1 MDRAGMRRRRKA
13 VDGPWP
19 QPDPLTDTLCKL
31 DSMNFGKTFLA
42 GLLAVVAGT
51 ALLIFFGFF
60 LLFGIASAFEK
71 SVTVQPESILK
82 IDLSE
87 MLTDAPSSDP
97 LAGLD
102 IQTLQTTPQLSLF
115 KVLRTL
121 EAAAVD
127 DRIKGIYLRLNGAGG
142 IAGTAILEELRSAL
156 EEFKLSGKFVV
167 SYNETYS
174 QGTYYLASVADRIYI
189 QPQGGL
195 DWSGMASNVTFYKG
209 LLDKLDLRMEV
220 FRPTACKYKS
230 AVEPFIL
237 DRMSPANREQMQE
250 LINSMWGT
258 ISGDVCAS
266 RGIDSVEMRRL
277 TDNLEVTLAD
287 DALKYGFVDGL
298 LYEDQMDD
306 IFAELGVLPD
316 DDGYRFVTLG
326 EYASQV
332 GVDLKNLS
340 ADQVAIVYA
349 DGQIVDGEGYG
360 SEIYGNTLASK
371 LAEVRKDDRV
381 KSVVLRVNSPG
392 GSALASDIVWREME
406 LLRAE
411 KPVIVSM
418 GSYAASG
425 GYYISCPADV
435 IVADRLTLT
444 GSIGVFGMLLDPHD
458 ALKNKL
464 GITFDGVQSNAQSDF
479 MGKGSLTPVQRA
491 MILRGV
497 DQVYTTFTNNVSE
510 GRNLPIERVLEIAGG
525 RVWSGEDALKI
536 GLVDACGGLKMAIA
550 QAVDKAGLGENYR
563 IVEVTDRPTGLAAL
577 LSSFGASIRTVFT
590 RSELGGMMKEYEEV
604 RKALGQQGVVMY
616 SPYRVELR

>member
-1 MDRAGMRRRRKA
+1 
-13 VDGPWP
+13 
-19 QPDPLTDTLCKL
+19 
-31 DSMNFGKTFLA
+31 MNFGKTFLA
-42 GLLAVVAGT
+42 GLLAVVAGM
-51 ALLIFFGFF
+51 ALLFFFGFM
-60 LLFGIASAFEK
+60 LLFGIAATFEK

-87 MLTDAPSSDP
+87 MLTDAPSTDP

-102 IQTLQTTPQLSLF
+102 VRTLQATPQLPLL
-115 KVLRTL
+115 KALRTI
-121 EAAAVD
+121 ETAAAD
-127 DRIKGIYLRLNGAGG
+127 ERIKGIYLRLNGTGG
-142 IAGTAILEELRSAL
+142 VEGTAILEELREAF
-156 EEFKLSGKFVV
+156 EAFKLSGKFIVA
-167 SYNETYS
+167 YNETYS
-174 QGTYYLASVADRIYI
+174 QGGYYLASVADRIYM

-195 DWSGMASNVTFYKG
+195 DWTGLASNVTFYKG
-209 LLDKLDLRMEV
+209 LLDKLDLKMEV

-237 DRMSPANREQMQE
+237 DRMSPANREQMQQ
-250 LINSMWGT
+250 LVNSMWGT
-258 ISGDVCAS
+258 ISGDVCRS
-266 RGIDSVEMRRL
+266 RGIDPEEMRRI

-287 DALKYGFVDGL
+287 EALKYGFVDGL
-298 LYEDQMDD
+298 LYEDQMNDV
-306 IFAELGVLPD
+306 FAELGVEPD
-316 DDGYRFVTLG
+316 GDTYRFITLG

-340 ADQVAIVYA
+340 ADQVAVVYA
-349 DGQIVDGEGYG
+349 SGQIVDGEGYG
-360 SEIYGNTLASK
+360 REIYGNTLAAT
-371 LAEVRKDDRV
+371 LADVRRNDKI
-381 KSVVLRVNSPG
+381 KAVVLRVNSPG

-444 GSIGVFGMLLDPHD
+444 GSIGVFGMILDPHD

-464 GITFDGVQSNAQSDF
+464 GITVDGVQSNAESDL
-479 MGKGSLTPVQRA
+479 MGKGSLSPVQRA

-525 RVWSGEDALKI
+525 RVWSGVDALEI

-563 IVEVTDRPTGLAAL
+563 IVEVTDQPTGLAAL
-577 LSSFGASIRTVFT
+577 LTNFGMSLRAAFT
-590 RSELGGMMKEYEEV
+590 RSELGGMMKEYEAV
-604 RKALGQQGVVMY
+604 REALSQQGVVMY

>member
-1 MDRAGMRRRRKA
+1 
-13 VDGPWP
+13 
-19 QPDPLTDTLCKL
+19 
-31 DSMNFGKTFLA
+31 MNFGKTFLA
-42 GLLAVVAGT
+42 GLLAVVAGM
-51 ALLIFFGFF
+51 ALLFFFGFM
-60 LLFGIASAFEK
+60 LLFGIAATFEK

-87 MLTDAPSSDP
+87 MLTDAPSTDP

-102 IQTLQTTPQLSLF
+102 VRTLQATPQLPLL
-115 KVLRTL
+115 KALRTI
-121 EAAAVD
+121 ETAAAD
-127 DRIKGIYLRLNGAGG
+127 ERIKGIYLRLNGTGG
-142 IAGTAILEELRSAL
+142 VEGTAILEELREAL
-156 EEFKLSGKFVV
+156 EAFKLSGKFIVA
-167 SYNETYS
+167 YNETYS
-174 QGTYYLASVADRIYI
+174 QGGYYLASVADRIYM

-195 DWSGMASNVTFYKG
+195 DWTGLASNVTFYKG
-209 LLDKLDLRMEV
+209 LLDKLDLKMEV

-237 DRMSPANREQMQE
+237 DRMSPANREQMQQ
-250 LINSMWGT
+250 LVNSMWGT
-258 ISGDVCAS
+258 ISGDVCRS
-266 RGIDSVEMRRL
+266 RGIDPEEMRRI

-287 DALKYGFVDGL
+287 EALKYGFVDGL
-298 LYEDQMDD
+298 LYEDQMNDV
-306 IFAELGVLPD
+306 FAELGVEPD
-316 DDGYRFVTLG
+316 GDTYRFITLG

-340 ADQVAIVYA
+340 ADQVAVVYA
-349 DGQIVDGEGYG
+349 SGQIVDGEGYG
-360 SEIYGNTLASK
+360 REIYGNTLAAT
-371 LAEVRKDDRV
+371 LADVRRNDKI
-381 KSVVLRVNSPG
+381 KAVVLRVNSPG

-444 GSIGVFGMLLDPHD
+444 GSIGVFGMILDPHD

-464 GITFDGVQSNAQSDF
+464 GITVDGVQSNAESDL
-479 MGKGSLTPVQRA
+479 MGKGSLSPVQRA

-525 RVWSGEDALKI
+525 RVWSGVDALEI

-550 QAVDKAGLGENYR
+550 QAVDKAGLGENYC
-563 IVEVTDRPTGLAAL
+563 IVEVTDQPTGLAAL
-577 LSSFGASIRTVFT
+577 LTNFGMSLRAAFT
-590 RSELGGMMKEYEEV
+590 RSELGGMMKEYETV
-604 RKALGQQGVVMY
+604 REALSQQGVVMY

>member
-1 MDRAGMRRRRKA
+1 
-13 VDGPWP
+13 
-19 QPDPLTDTLCKL
+19 
-31 DSMNFGKTFLA
+31 MNFGKTFLA
-42 GLLAVVAGT
+42 ALLAVVAGV
-51 ALLIFFGFF
+51 ALLFFSGFF
-60 LLFGIASAFEK
+60 LLFGIASTFEK
-71 SVTVQPESILK
+71 RVTVQPESILK

-87 MLTDAPSSDP
+87 VVTDAPSTDP

-102 IQTLQTTPQLSLF
+102 VRTLQTVPHLSLF
-115 KVLRTL
+115 KVLRTI
-121 EAAAVD
+121 ETAAVD
-127 DRIKGIYLRLNGAGG
+127 DRIRGIYLRLNGTGG
-142 IAGTAILEELRSAL
+142 ITGTAILEELREAL

-167 SYNETYS
+167 AYNETYS
-174 QGTYYLASVADRIYI
+174 QGSYYLASVADRIYL

-195 DWSGMASNVTFYKG
+195 DWMGLASNVTFYKG
-209 LLDKLDLRMEV
+209 LLDKLDLKVEV

-250 LINSMWGT
+250 LVNSMWGT

-266 RGIDSVEMRRL
+266 RGIDSAEMRRL

-287 DALKYGFVDGL
+287 EALQRGFVDGL
-298 LYEDQMDD
+298 LYEDQMNEV
-306 IFAELGVLPD
+306 FAELGVAAD
-316 DDGYRFVTLG
+316 EDEYRFVTLG
-326 EYASQV
+326 EYASLV

-360 SEIYGNTLASK
+360 EQIYGNTLAGT
-371 LAEVRKDDRV
+371 LADVRRNDKV
-381 KSVVLRVNSPG
+381 KAVVLRVNSPG
-392 GSALASDIVWREME
+392 GSALASDVVWREME

-444 GSIGVFGMLLDPHD
+444 GSIGVYGMILDPHD

-464 GITFDGVQSNAQSDF
+464 GITVDGVQSNAESDF
-479 MGKGSLTPVQRA
+479 MGKGPLTPVQRA
-491 MILRGV
+491 MFTRGV

-525 RVWSGEDALKI
+525 RVWTGVDALEI

-550 QAVDKAGLGENYR
+550 QAVDKAGLGEDYR
-563 IVEVTDRPTGLAAL
+563 IVEVTERPTGLAAL
-577 LSSFGASIRTVFT
+577 LAGLGMNIRAAFT
-590 RSELGGMMKEYEEV
+590 RSELGGMMKEYETV
-604 RKALGQQGVVMY
+604 REALSQQGVVMY
-616 SPYRVELR
+616 SPYRVEVR

>member
-1 MDRAGMRRRRKA
+1 
-13 VDGPWP
+13 
-19 QPDPLTDTLCKL
+19 
-31 DSMNFGKTFLA
+31 MNFGKTFLA
-42 GLLAVVAGT
+42 GLLAVVAGM
-51 ALLIFFGFF
+51 ALLFFFGFM
-60 LLFGIASAFEK
+60 LLFGIAATFEK

-87 MLTDAPSSDP
+87 MLTDAPSTDP

-102 IQTLQTTPQLSLF
+102 VRTLQTTPQLSLL
-115 KVLRTL
+115 KALRTI
-121 EAAAVD
+121 ETAAAD
-127 DRIKGIYLRLNGAGG
+127 ERIKGIYLRLNGTGG
-142 IAGTAILEELRSAL
+142 VEGTAILEELREAL
-156 EEFKLSGKFVV
+156 EAFKLSGKFIVA
-167 SYNETYS
+167 YNETYS
-174 QGTYYLASVADRIYI
+174 QGGYYLASVADRIYM

-195 DWSGMASNVTFYKG
+195 DWTGLASNVTFYKG
-209 LLDKLDLRMEV
+209 LLDKLDLKMEV

-237 DRMSPANREQMQE
+237 DRMSPANREQMQQ
-250 LINSMWGT
+250 LVNSMWGT
-258 ISGDVCAS
+258 ISGDVCRS
-266 RGIDSVEMRRL
+266 RGIDPEEMRRI

-287 DALKYGFVDGL
+287 EALKYGFVDGL
-298 LYEDQMDD
+298 LYEDQMNDV
-306 IFAELGVLPD
+306 FAELGVEPD
-316 DDGYRFVTLG
+316 GDTYRFITLG

-340 ADQVAIVYA
+340 ADQVAVVYA
-349 DGQIVDGEGYG
+349 SGQIVDGEGYG
-360 SEIYGNTLASK
+360 REIYGNTLAAT
-371 LAEVRKDDRV
+371 LADVRRNDKI
-381 KSVVLRVNSPG
+381 KAVVLRVNSPG

-444 GSIGVFGMLLDPHD
+444 GSIGVFGMILDPHD

-464 GITFDGVQSNAQSDF
+464 GITVDGVQSNAESDL
-479 MGKGSLTPVQRA
+479 MGKGSLSPVQRA

-525 RVWSGEDALKI
+525 RVWSGVDALEI

-563 IVEVTDRPTGLAAL
+563 IVEVTDQPTGLAAL
-577 LSSFGASIRTVFT
+577 LTNFGMSLRAAFT
-590 RSELGGMMKEYEEV
+590 RSELGGMMKEYEAV
-604 RKALGQQGVVMY
+604 REALSQQGVVMY